1 MKKASLHENQLNSVS
16 KKFRADIRSR
26 ISETCGTISLSTE
39 TAALCNAAVDRYIAG
54 GEIPAPEES
63 PIEVLIVFNILRAEI
78 DRAAAR
84 SAAAR
89 RRASQRNLV
98 KNNSGETDSRG
109 HDTTAAPSPNPKAMR
124 LAEIMTSED
133 PSDDEIDEVIRELL
147 PLNRRQRRQLEQNRR
162 KNASRRGIFNR
173 G

>member
-26 ISETCGTISLSTE
+26 ISATCGAISLPDE
-39 TAALCNAAVDRYIAG
+39 TAALCNAAVDRYIVG

-63 PIEVLIVFNILRAEI
+63 PVEVLIVFNILRAEI

-98 KNNSGETDSRG
+98 KNISGEIDSCG
-109 HDTTAAPSPNPKAMR
+109 HDTPSAPSADPKAMR